1 MWRKNAP
8 ICRRV
13 LIDLYTCSLLSC
25 FFHVEKK
32 TVLGGN
38 FFFPVLSLDDC
49 AVVTSVRRTG
59 RDSFCDFPEERC
71 FFFELDVLY
80 TWTSLTYIYHHQSI
94 NIIKKLNKHW
104 LFRLLTLPY

>member
-25 FFHVEKK
+25 FFFTLKKKLCSVE
-32 TVLGGN
+32 TL
-38 FFFPVLSLDDC
+38 FFSVLSLDDC
-49 AVVTSVRRTG
+49 AVVRSVRRTG

-71 FFFELDVLY
+71 FF
-80 TWTSLTYIYHHQSI
+80 
-94 NIIKKLNKHW
+94 
-104 LFRLLTLPY
+104 